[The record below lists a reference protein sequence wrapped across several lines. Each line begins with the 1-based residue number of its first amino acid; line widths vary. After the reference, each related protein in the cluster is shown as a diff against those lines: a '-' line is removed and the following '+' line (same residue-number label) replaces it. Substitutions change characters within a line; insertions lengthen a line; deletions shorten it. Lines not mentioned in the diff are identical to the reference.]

1 MSAAVTVTS
10 DFGEGSPYVA
20 AMVGVLL
27 ARAPDARV
35 TVVSSTVPPFD
46 VLSGAFVLWAGTR
59 HWPPGAVHL
68 AVVDPGVGTGR
79 PAVAVRCGGS
89 WYVGP
94 DNGLFGLVAAE
105 TRGGVEEVWALR
117 RPAGAS
123 ATFEGR
129 DVFAPAAA
137 ALASGAGPEEVG
149 TRAPAEVAP
158 LPGSGPRVL
167 WVDRFGNLITDLRA
181 DPGSVRIGDRVVAEH
196 ARTFGAARAGVPF
209 LYPGSMGF
217 WEIGVREGRAD
228 TLLGARAGTPVTVP
242 GSGSSPRARS

>member
-1 MSAAVTVTS
+1 VSGIVTVTS

-20 AMVGVLL
+20 AMLGVVLQ
-27 ARAPDARV
+27 RAPAARV
-35 TVVSSTVPPFD
+35 TVLSSSVPAFD
-46 VLSGAFVLWAGTR
+46 VLSGAVVLWAGTR

-68 AVVDPGVGTGR
+68 AVVDPGVGTRR
-79 PAVAVRCGGS
+79 PAAAVRCAGS

-94 DNGLFGLVAAE
+94 DNGLFGLVASE
-105 TRGGVEEVWALR
+105 TPGGVEEVWRLS
-117 RPAGAS
+117 RPADAS

-137 ALASGAGPEEVG
+137 RLAAGSSPAEVG
-149 TRAPAEVAP
+149 SRVAPAVAP

-167 WVDRFGNLITDLRA
+167 WVDHFGNLLTDLRSRPRA
-181 DPGSVRIGDRVVAEH
+181 VQLGGRVVDAH
-196 ARTFGAARAGVPF
+196 ARTFAEAPEAAPF

-228 TLLGARAGTPVTVP
+228 TLLGARAGTLLDVL
-242 GSGSSPRARS
+242 R